1 MIRANGRAK
10 GEEGLG
16 SRSVGRYKTRKRV
29 SQGEGQSEKGRK
41 KKGENTRKRV
51 SQGEG
56 QSEKGR
62 RKKGETRKW

>member
-16 SRSVGRYKTRKRV
+16 SRSVRRYKTRKRV
-29 SQGEGQSEKGRK
+29 SQGEGQSKKGRK
-41 KKGENTRKRV
+41 KREKQRKRV

-56 QSEKGR
+56 QSKKGR
-62 RKKGETRKW
+62 KKKREKTRKR